1 MKRNIF
7 VVQIEFLWQLMKQGF
22 SEVIIAIH
30 VHASY
35 LFLLWLDSLDL
46 LIELPNLSETVLNFI
61 SVSFSD

>member
-30 VHASY
+30 IHALY
-35 LFLLWLDSLDL
+35 LFLL
-46 LIELPNLSETVLNFI
+46 
-61 SVSFSD
+61 

>member
-30 VHASY
+30 IYAPY